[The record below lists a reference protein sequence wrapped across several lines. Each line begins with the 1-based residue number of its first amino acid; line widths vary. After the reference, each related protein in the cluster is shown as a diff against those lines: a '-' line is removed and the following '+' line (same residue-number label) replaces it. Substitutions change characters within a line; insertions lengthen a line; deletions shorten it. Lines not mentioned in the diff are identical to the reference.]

1 MYGSELST
9 SDCYGRYALLNGHR
23 LSTTTHA
30 GLSAADRRIIS
41 QNVRGF
47 SKSTRLLW
55 MSAWRK
61 TPVRQRPLAWCIQE
75 THVATVEEANTLR
88 LEWRRIWGQDC
99 DTDQVPMSYWSYGSS
114 RSSGVAILLTPQAAL
129 HAAAWNEDRWNT
141 RAIGIS
147 VHDMYILNVYAPND
161 RPERESLFD
170 SLHDWNLP
178 SGTSVLWR
186 F

>member
-1 MYGSELST
+1 
-9 SDCYGRYALLNGHR
+9 
-23 LSTTTHA
+23 
-30 GLSAADRRIIS
+30 
-41 QNVRGF
+41 
-47 SKSTRLLW
+47 

-141 RAIGIS
+141 RAITIS
-147 VHDMYILNVYAPND
+147 VHDMYILHVYDQMTGQSGSHYLTAFMTGTYL
-161 RPERESLFD
+161 RVLLFFFEI
-170 SLHDWNLP
+170 LKVCKVP
-178 SGTSVLWR
+178 SWTDGVTICRLA
-186 F
+186 